1 MEGVVAFRPL
11 MRPGRTTMSRRAPAA
26 VHLGILFAMSVT
38 GCGGGDSPT
47 GPGAGARG
55 AEFPTISTALAAT
68 WCVRGS
74 LRVPGRRNGSI
85 TPADC
90 IAAGTATVLS
100 VPVGA
105 GPDSYFETWRLRVPE
120 GNILTLSVSSDFDS
134 FLDVYRV
141 PNVADPSTA
150 AWVDSDDDGNLLQ
163 GLDAELEVTVLQGVE
178 YWVMVSGFDSTE
190 MGPYDITASLSP

>member
-1 MEGVVAFRPL
+1 M
-11 MRPGRTTMSRRAPAA
+11 
-26 VHLGILFAMSVT
+26 
-38 GCGGGDSPT
+38 
-47 GPGAGARG
+47 
-55 AEFPTISTALAAT
+55 
-68 WCVRGS
+68 
-74 LRVPGRRNGSI
+74 
-85 TPADC
+85 
-90 IAAGTATVLS
+90 
-100 VPVGA
+100 GA